1 MQFIFGEYTLDTD
14 TQELR
19 HRDTLISIQPQ
30 VFDLL
35 TYLLRNRERVVSKD
49 DLIAAVWE
57 GRIVSDSTLGS
68 HINTARRAIGD
79 SGDEQKL
86 IRTLARKGVRFVG
99 EVKALAASIEPA
111 QAAPLSARQ
120 PSQSV
125 RPTIAM
131 LPLVNMSGEAQKSTS
146 PTASARTSSLR

>member
-19 HRDTLISIQPQ
+19 HRETLISIQPQ

-68 HINTARRAIGD
+68 HINAARRAIG
-79 SGDEQKL
+79 S
-86 IRTLARKGVRFVG
+86 
-99 EVKALAASIEPA
+99 AA
-111 QAAPLSARQ
+111 
-120 PSQSV
+120 
-125 RPTIAM
+125 
-131 LPLVNMSGEAQKSTS
+131 
-146 PTASARTSSLR
+146 